1 MLPYFILWLDD
12 GQQYIVCLIYY
23 QHPLFYLAGEAVSE
37 EDGSGDN
44 EEVLGGEQEDTNKSA
59 TSLQP
64 KGKRK
69 RMRTKSDFNSRY
81 F

>member
-1 MLPYFILWLDD
+1 
-12 GQQYIVCLIYY
+12 
-23 QHPLFYLAGEAVSE
+23 VSE